1 MSILIAVSL
10 IFTGCGADSEEP
22 TTEEPESNTKTDFI
36 DGKVV
41 TINDHTFDE
50 SDLEF
55 YTLMNKVKII
65 LMKEAAEKNDDDLTY
80 YDEQLKYYDFVN
92 ANLQELIE
100 LYSMS
105 LLAKEKNYFIPDDQL
120 VEEKEKFNAQIEE
133 SKEATSLIEEFGEDT
148 YKQKI
153 DEYIRQVLLRDR
165 IAQDLEQEVIDEN
178 PDASEEEIN
187 YLTENKYDDLYM
199 AQMETLEVEVHVH

>member
-1 MSILIAVSL
+1 IPTRITIASSLAITFISSIGTAVGKVATGQVLFLPAIVMIIASIIGAPLGVATSKRMNTKALEWILILL
-10 IFTGCGADSEEP
+10 ILASSIKIWSELFA
-22 TTEEPESNTKTDFI
+22 SYL
-36 DGKVV
+36 G
-41 TINDHTFDE
+41 
-50 SDLEF
+50 L
-55 YTLMNKVKII
+55 II
-65 LMKEAAEKNDDDLTY
+65 L
-80 YDEQLKYYDFVN
+80 QS
-92 ANLQELIE
+92 I
-100 LYSMS
+100 
-105 LLAKEKNYFIPDDQL
+105 
-120 VEEKEKFNAQIEE
+120 
-133 SKEATSLIEEFGEDT
+133 EATSLIEEFGEDT

>member
-1 MSILIAVSL
+1 
-10 IFTGCGADSEEP
+10 
-22 TTEEPESNTKTDFI
+22 
-36 DGKVV
+36 
-41 TINDHTFDE
+41 
-50 SDLEF
+50 
-55 YTLMNKVKII
+55 
-65 LMKEAAEKNDDDLTY
+65 MK
-80 YDEQLKYYDFVN
+80 
-92 ANLQELIE
+92 
-100 LYSMS
+100 
-105 LLAKEKNYFIPDDQL
+105 
-120 VEEKEKFNAQIEE
+120 

-165 IAQDLEQEVIDEN
+165 ITQDSEQEVIDEN

>member
-1 MSILIAVSL
+1 
-10 IFTGCGADSEEP
+10 
-22 TTEEPESNTKTDFI
+22 
-36 DGKVV
+36 
-41 TINDHTFDE
+41 
-50 SDLEF
+50 
-55 YTLMNKVKII
+55 
-65 LMKEAAEKNDDDLTY
+65 MK
-80 YDEQLKYYDFVN
+80 
-92 ANLQELIE
+92 
-100 LYSMS
+100 
-105 LLAKEKNYFIPDDQL
+105 
-120 VEEKEKFNAQIEE
+120 

-199 AQMETLEVEVHVH
+199 AQMETLEVEVHVHK

>member
-1 MSILIAVSL
+1 
-10 IFTGCGADSEEP
+10 
-22 TTEEPESNTKTDFI
+22 
-36 DGKVV
+36 
-41 TINDHTFDE
+41 
-50 SDLEF
+50 
-55 YTLMNKVKII
+55 
-65 LMKEAAEKNDDDLTY
+65 
-80 YDEQLKYYDFVN
+80 LK
-92 ANLQELIE
+92 
-100 LYSMS
+100 
-105 LLAKEKNYFIPDDQL
+105 
-120 VEEKEKFNAQIEE
+120 

>member
-1 MSILIAVSL
+1 
-10 IFTGCGADSEEP
+10 
-22 TTEEPESNTKTDFI
+22 
-36 DGKVV
+36 
-41 TINDHTFDE
+41 
-50 SDLEF
+50 
-55 YTLMNKVKII
+55 
-65 LMKEAAEKNDDDLTY
+65 MK
-80 YDEQLKYYDFVN
+80 
-92 ANLQELIE
+92 
-100 LYSMS
+100 
-105 LLAKEKNYFIPDDQL
+105 
-120 VEEKEKFNAQIEE
+120 

>member
-1 MSILIAVSL
+1 
-10 IFTGCGADSEEP
+10 
-22 TTEEPESNTKTDFI
+22 
-36 DGKVV
+36 
-41 TINDHTFDE
+41 
-50 SDLEF
+50 
-55 YTLMNKVKII
+55 
-65 LMKEAAEKNDDDLTY
+65 MK
-80 YDEQLKYYDFVN
+80 
-92 ANLQELIE
+92 
-100 LYSMS
+100 
-105 LLAKEKNYFIPDDQL
+105 
-120 VEEKEKFNAQIEE
+120 

-165 IAQDLEQEVIDEN
+165 ITQDLEQEVIDEN